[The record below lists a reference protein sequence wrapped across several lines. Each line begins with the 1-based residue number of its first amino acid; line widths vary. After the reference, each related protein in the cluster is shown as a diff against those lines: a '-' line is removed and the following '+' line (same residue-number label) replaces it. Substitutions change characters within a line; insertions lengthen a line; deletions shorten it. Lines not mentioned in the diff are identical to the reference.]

1 MIYLDRLSK
10 EVVINWNGE
19 GLKNMTNL
27 KTLVIKNANLSQGSQ
42 YFPSSL
48 RILEWEKYPS
58 TPFSIMNKASEI
70 S

>member
-1 MIYLDRLSK
+1 MIYLDCPSK
-10 EVVINWNGE
+10 EVVINWNG
-19 GLKNMTNL
+19 KAFKKMTNL
-27 KTLVIKNANLSQGSQ
+27 KTLVIKNANFSKGSQ

-48 RILEWEKYPS
+48 RVLEWEKYPS